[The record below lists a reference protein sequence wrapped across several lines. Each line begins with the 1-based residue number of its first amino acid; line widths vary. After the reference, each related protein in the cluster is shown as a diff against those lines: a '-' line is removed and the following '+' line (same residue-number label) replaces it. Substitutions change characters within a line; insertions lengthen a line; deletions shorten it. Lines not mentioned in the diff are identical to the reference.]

1 MYYRIFFKLTSTY
14 VETEE
19 DNTRQSHTW
28 YGPRSFTTF
37 CFCSRLCGSCTRR
50 LTKSFFTFAFHSLLV
65 GSFTRCPLTALD
77 YTHEKCKSS
86 KHMECKRSI
95 TDTLL
100 RHPIHSQLDVG
111 VWLECLRRV
120 SFSLPLLRLHTLV
133 GTPSFLPLAFFFLPS
148 FDWTGG
154 NWSHS
159 FFLATFAAQRRRFF
173 ILGSFLPFSVSLC
186 VS

>member
-1 MYYRIFFKLTSTY
+1 MLVNTC